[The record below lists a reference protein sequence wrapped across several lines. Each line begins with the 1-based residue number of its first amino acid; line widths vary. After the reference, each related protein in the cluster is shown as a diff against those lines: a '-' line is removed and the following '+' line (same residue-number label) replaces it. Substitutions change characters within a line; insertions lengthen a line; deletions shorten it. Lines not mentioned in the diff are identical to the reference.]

1 MKTTNL
7 EFWIYALF
15 FYTVKIVNLPIF
27 FCFKNIAAPRKRK
40 ETSEKKIGILDW
52 WSTCD
57 EPVRIEEKHPETKI
71 RIWLLDPMGFL
82 IYNSYL

>member
-15 FYTVKIVNLPIF
+15 FTLSKLTIYQYFFVSKILQPLENVK
-27 FCFKNIAAPRKRK
+27 KRLR
-40 ETSEKKIGILDW
+40 KKIGILDW
-52 WSTCD
+52 WSTCV